1 MVVGDVFLERRHL
14 PDHEVD
20 GHHEEAD
27 DDKER
32 DDQTEQDRGV
42 VQFLLCLA
50 LLRARR
56 SSIAL
61 IGRDVIRQREERER
75 QGEEREGDRER
86 RERWG
91 RVEGRTVIAKAS
103 GSGFVD
109 IVRAVSI
116 SSTKSTIGDRAL

>member
-75 QGEEREGDRER
+75 ERERGRER